1 MRNPDDARDVF
12 KMLKSQVIIGAA
24 AAAAL
29 YYEWAALE
37 LVAGSPT
44 KALGV
49 LAKGLKE
56 QAQPVRLAGRRQL

>member
-1 MRNPDDARDVF
+1 
-12 KMLKSQVIIGAA
+12 MLKSQHIGETS
-24 AAAAL
+24 AAL

-37 LVAGSPT
+37 LAGGNQF

-56 QAQPVRLAGRRQL
+56 QAQPVRCVAQSTLPVACEW